1 MPQKTYCLRNLFQ
14 GHGNTSSACSRGL
27 WLTAANAF
35 YRRPC
40 KALRMNFETSCCPL
54 FNFPHVTTITE
65 KCQLFFMT
73 APHILNSSAHALR
86 KVASSPGGG
95 AKRPPPCFVALERN
109 TFAQSDGIVGLVFL
123 LPLRANSHHIFHSS
137 PAHLPHTVNQRHKFL
152 LPRQIQ
158 ETLTCG
164 EIRGKNT
171 IHALFFHLF
180 IKH

>member
-1 MPQKTYCLRNLFQ
+1 MSQKTYCLRNLSQ
-14 GHGNTSSACSRGL
+14 GHDNASSACSRGL
-27 WLTAANAF
+27 CLTAANAC

-40 KALRMNFETSCCPL
+40 FALQINSETLCCPL
-54 FNFPHVTTITE
+54 FNFPHITTIAD
-65 KCQLFFMT
+65 KCQPFFNT
-73 APHILNSSAHALR
+73 GPHILNSSAHALR

-95 AKRPPPCFVALERN
+95 AKRPPPCFVALERDA
-109 TFAQSDGIVGLVFL
+109 FAQSDGIVGLVFL
-123 LPLRANSHHIFHSS
+123 LPLRANSHHICDGS
-137 PAHLPHTVNQRHKFL
+137 PAHCPHPVDQRHKFL